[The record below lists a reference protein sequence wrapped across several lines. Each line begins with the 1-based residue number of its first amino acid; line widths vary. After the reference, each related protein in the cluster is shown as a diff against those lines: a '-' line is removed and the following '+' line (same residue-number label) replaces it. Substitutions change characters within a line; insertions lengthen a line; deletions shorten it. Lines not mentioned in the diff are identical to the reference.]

1 MNNLDHFFTSN
12 NYPLPKNII
21 QDGKIHR
28 FGKDKKYWYIIF
40 DNWILIADWSEQLPK
55 ISNAIDDNKYNS
67 LTDKQKED
75 LKQKIKST
83 IETQAKE
90 KEITQNKAKDTA
102 LEIWNNL
109 SDGGESKYL
118 QNKELKA
125 IKGIKFG
132 KYNGKNQIITALID
146 NNDQINSLQFI
157 YDDGNKKF
165 LRNGNISG
173 CYSEFGNKDSNLIYI
188 CEGLATGLSILLAK
202 ADHLIIIAY
211 NCQNLEKVANNII
224 KKYPDKEIIITGDND
239 HAKENNAG
247 KKFTIKT
254 AEKFNLKYIL
264 PNFDD
269 YDNSNNLSDFDDL
282 RRLAELQEVKR
293 QLDENIIDK
302 NQIIEIKNNNLKP
315 VEKFDIEKLL
325 PENLQEFVKDSSY
338 RLAVPPDFIAISLI
352 TGFSSLI
359 ASKVTIK
366 PKKNDDWIVYANLWG
381 GIINNPSRRKS
392 PAMKEALFFFSK
404 LEQEADDIYN
414 KNIESYQK
422 SLNIYEIHKKSLE
435 KELEKRFA
443 KNDDNHQETQ
453 QRLNNLEEPKKI
465 NLERFRINEATTQKI
480 TEILRD
486 NQNKCLLL
494 ERDELAG
501 FLSNLDKKDKESDRN
516 YFLEIWNGNQSIKSD
531 TIGRGSISANN
542 TAISII
548 GNTTPDAMKKY
559 LEKALNS
566 FNDGL
571 LQRFQLLIYPD
582 EIQNK
587 YIDQKPNEKAK
598 KEIIKIV
605 NFLNENDFLDI
616 ASGQIEKSGKNY
628 PYFSFDGNTQE
639 IFKNWYL
646 ENDQESDK
654 YIKKG
659 KSLIAQHLS
668 KYSKLLPSICL
679 IFHLSRMDKNQ
690 KYITFDT
697 IRKAI
702 NFCNYLKTHAI
713 RIYSLFDDNNCND
726 EALLLI
732 DKIKEKIKKDQKN
745 NKETE
750 LLTEFTQRNLTRF
763 FSYLNKK
770 RVDQILNILIDHNYL
785 LEREI
790 EGGKGRRPT
799 IKYKLNPKLINE
811 FKNDF

>member
-1 MNNLDHFFTSN
+1 M
-12 NYPLPKNII
+12 
-21 QDGKIHR
+21 
-28 FGKDKKYWYIIF
+28 
-40 DNWILIADWSEQLPK
+40 
-55 ISNAIDDNKYNS
+55 
-67 LTDKQKED
+67 
-75 LKQKIKST
+75 
-83 IETQAKE
+83 
-90 KEITQNKAKDTA
+90 
-102 LEIWNNL
+102 
-109 SDGGESKYL
+109 
-118 QNKELKA
+118 
-125 IKGIKFG
+125 
-132 KYNGKNQIITALID
+132 
-146 NNDQINSLQFI
+146 
-157 YDDGNKKF
+157 
-165 LRNGNISG
+165 
-173 CYSEFGNKDSNLIYI
+173 
-188 CEGLATGLSILLAK
+188 
-202 ADHLIIIAY
+202 
-211 NCQNLEKVANNII
+211 
-224 KKYPDKEIIITGDND
+224 
-239 HAKENNAG
+239 
-247 KKFTIKT
+247 
-254 AEKFNLKYIL
+254 
-264 PNFDD
+264 
-269 YDNSNNLSDFDDL
+269 
-282 RRLAELQEVKR
+282 
-293 QLDENIIDK
+293 
-302 NQIIEIKNNNLKP
+302 
-315 VEKFDIEKLL
+315 
-325 PENLQEFVKDSSY
+325 
-338 RLAVPPDFIAISLI
+338 
-352 TGFSSLI
+352 
-359 ASKVTIK
+359 
-366 PKKNDDWIVYANLWG
+366 
-381 GIINNPSRRKS
+381 
-392 PAMKEALFFFSK
+392 
-404 LEQEADDIYN
+404 
-414 KNIESYQK
+414 
-422 SLNIYEIHKKSLE
+422 
-435 KELEKRFA
+435 
-443 KNDDNHQETQ
+443 
-453 QRLNNLEEPKKI
+453 
-465 NLERFRINEATTQKI
+465 
-480 TEILRD
+480 
-486 NQNKCLLL
+486 L

-628 PYFSFDGNTQE
+628 PYFSFDNNTQE

-679 IFHLSRMDKNQ
+679 IFHLSKMDRSQ
-690 KYITFDT
+690 KYINQKT
-697 IRKAI
+697 IEKAI

-763 FSYLNKK
+763 FNYLNKK
-770 RVDQILNILIDHNYL
+770 PIDQILNILIDHNYL

-790 EGGKGRRPT
+790 EGGQRQKPT

>member
-1 MNNLDHFFTSN
+1 MMNYNLDHFFTFN
-12 NYPLPKNII
+12 NYPLPENII

-40 DNWILIADWSEQLPK
+40 ENWILIADWSEQLPR
-55 ISNAIDDNKYNS
+55 INNAIDNNKYS
-67 LTDKQKED
+67 LLTDKQKED

-83 IETQAKE
+83 SDTQEKE
-90 KEITQNKAKDTA
+90 KEIAQNKAKDTA
-102 LEIWNNL
+102 LKIWNNL
-109 SDGGESKYL
+109 SNNGESKYL
-118 QNKELKA
+118 NNKDLKA
-125 IKGIKFG
+125 IDGIKFG

-157 YDDGNKKF
+157 YDNGNKIF
-165 LRNGNISG
+165 LKNGNISG

-202 ADHLIIIAY
+202 PDHLIIIAY

-224 KKYPDKEIIITGDND
+224 KKYLNKEIIITGDND

-247 KKFTIKT
+247 KKYTIKT

-269 YDNSNNLSDFDDL
+269 YDKSDNLSDFGDL
-282 RRLAELQEVKR
+282 RRLAGLQEVKR
-293 QLDENIIDK
+293 QLDENVIDN

-325 PENLQEFVKDSSY
+325 PENLQEFVRDSSY

-352 TGFSSLI
+352 AGFSSLI
-359 ASKVTIK
+359 ASKVAIK

-381 GIINNPSRRKS
+381 GVINNPSRRKS

-404 LEQEADDIYN
+404 LEQEADEVYN
-414 KNIESYQK
+414 ENIESYQK
-422 SLNIYEIHKKSLE
+422 LLNIYEIQKKSLE

-443 KNDDNHQETQ
+443 KNDDNHQETE
-453 QRLNNLEEPKKI
+453 QRLNNLEEPKKV

-559 LEKALNS
+559 LERAINS

-587 YIDQKPNEKAK
+587 YIDQKPNEEAK
-598 KEIIKIV
+598 EEIIKIV

-616 ASGQIEKSGKNY
+616 ATGQIEKYGKNY

-639 IFKNWYL
+639 IFKNWHL

-668 KYSKLLPSICL
+668 KYNKLLPSICL
-679 IFHLSRMDKNQ
+679 IFHLSKMDKNQ
-690 KYITFDT
+690 KYINQET
-697 IRKAI
+697 IIKAI
-702 NFCNYLKTHAI
+702 NFCNYLKSHAI
-713 RIYSLFDDNNCND
+713 RIYSLFDDDNHND

-745 NKETE
+745 NKESK
-750 LLTEFTQRNLTRF
+750 LLEEFTKRDLKRF
-763 FSYLNKK
+763 FNYLNKK
-770 RVDQILNILIDHNYL
+770 PIDQILNILIDHNYL
-785 LEREI
+785 LEREV
-790 EGGKGRRPT
+790 KGDQGQKPT
-799 IKYKLNPKLINE
+799 IYYKLNKELIN
-811 FKNDF
+811 K